1 MPRLAPALF
10 AAVLA
15 LTCAPAMAASVST
28 AWAELPSR
36 NQDEC
41 LNIGSRVVESV
52 GFRAT
57 VSQDRQTVFGWRGEE
72 SLTIRCISGS
82 GVAVVFAWV
91 TDQSNDSGAL
101 VEAVTAAYRNRR
113 PIGGGN
119 LGGGNLGGGTLGGGG
134 FGGGGGNLGGGNL
147 GPGNFGGG
155 VPAGGGVVKR

>member
-1 MPRLAPALF
+1 MPRFTPALF
-10 AAVLA
+10 AATLVL
-15 LTCAPAMAASVST
+15 TGAPAMAASVST

-101 VEAVTAAYRNRR
+101 VEAVTAAYRNPGR
-113 PIGGGN
+113 PGGGN
-119 LGGGNLGGGTLGGGG
+119 

-155 VPAGGGVVKR
+155 APAGGGVVKR